1 VETVAEYH
9 RVRPAPALRPYVNSL
24 VGYRLQG
31 FDAGVHRGLPGRFL
45 TLVITL
51 DEPLDL
57 TLPGGRVRSRYD
69 ALIGGLHD
77 GPVHIHHDG
86 SQFGLQIALEPLGA
100 RLLLGRP
107 AADLAGTV
115 VALDEVLGTDADRTV
130 DRLREAPDWS
140 ARFAVLEGSLVA
152 AAARHE
158 DDRRVV
164 VADGVVEAWARIVG
178 SGGGVEIHRLARDIG
193 WSRRHLGERV
203 RAELG
208 LSPKMLAR
216 MVRFE
221 RVQHALR
228 RPDPPGLARLAAEL
242 GYYDQAHLTRDFRE
256 LAGCPPTRWLIEE
269 ELPFVQD
276 E

>member
-9 RVRPAPALRPYVNSL
+9 RVRPAHALRPYVNSL

-69 ALIGGLHD
+69 ALVGGLHD

-86 SQFGLQIALEPLGA
+86 TQFGVQIELEPLGA

-115 VALDEVLGTDADRTV
+115 VPLDEVLGPDAAAVV
-130 DRLREAPDWS
+130 DRLRDAPDWR
-140 ARFAVLEGSLVA
+140 ARFARLETALIA

-158 DDRRVV
+158 DDRRVA
-164 VADGVVEAWARIVG
+164 VADGVTEAWARIVG
-178 SGGGVEIHRLARDIG
+178 SGGAVAIHRLADDIG

-208 LSPKMLAR
+208 LPPKVLAR
-216 MVRFE
+216 VVRFE

-256 LAGCPPTRWLIEE
+256 LAGCPPTQWLIEE

-276 E
+276 G

>member
-1 VETVAEYH
+1 VETVAEYR
-9 RVRPAPALRPYVNSL
+9 RVRPSPALRPYVNAL

-31 FDAGVHRGLPGRFL
+31 FAAGVHRGLPGRFL

-69 ALIGGLHD
+69 ALVGGLHD

-86 SQFGLQIALEPLGA
+86 NQFGLQIALEPLGA

-107 AADLAGTV
+107 AADLVGTV
-115 VALDEVLGTDADRTV
+115 VPLDEVLGPDAERTV
-130 DRLREAPDWS
+130 DRLRAAPDWP
-140 ARFAVLEGSLVA
+140 ARFARLEAALA
-152 AAARHE
+152 RAAARHQ
-158 DDRRVV
+158 DDRRVA
-164 VADGVVEAWARIVG
+164 VAGGVAEAWARIVG
-178 SGGGVEIHRLARDIG
+178 SGGAVEIHDLARDLG

-208 LSPKMLAR
+208 LSPKVLAR

-221 RVQHALR
+221 RVPHALR

-242 GYYDQAHLTRDFRE
+242 GYYDQAHLTRDFHE

-276 E
+276 G